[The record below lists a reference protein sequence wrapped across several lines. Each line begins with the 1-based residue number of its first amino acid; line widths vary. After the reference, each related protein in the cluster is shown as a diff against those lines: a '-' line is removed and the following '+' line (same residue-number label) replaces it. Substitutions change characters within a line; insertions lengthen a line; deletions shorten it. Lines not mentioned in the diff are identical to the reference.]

1 MTYLRFEIKDGDNG
15 KEIKD
20 VGYAEVQ
27 LDKIVG
33 ANKQSYEAPIKIDKL
48 GLKQHG
54 SITIKADKVK
64 KAEEQIIRH
73 EHVVIIIK
81 ENEEEKKLA

>member
-33 ANKQSYEAPIKIDKL
+33 ANK
-48 GLKQHG
+48 
-54 SITIKADKVK
+54 
-64 KAEEQIIRH
+64 
-73 EHVVIIIK
+73 
-81 ENEEEKKLA
+81 